1 MRPHHWVYEDKYYPV
16 FSMMS
21 QIFYFR
27 NSISDILF
35 QTWGHTIECMKTNTT
50 QYFLWCHRFSISEIL
65 FQIFYFRHEATPL
78 SVWRQILPS
87 ILYDVTDFLFQ
98 KFYFRYFISDMRPH
112 HWVYEDKYYPVFSMM
127 SQIFYFRNSI
137 SDILF
142 QTWGHTIECMKTNT
156 IQYFLWCHRFS
167 ISEIL
172 FQIFYFRHE
181 ATPLSVW
188 RQILPSIFYDV
199 MSTDFLFQN
208 FYFRHFISD
217 MRPHHWVYEDKYYPV
232 FSMISD
238 ILFQTWGHTIECM
251 KTNTTQYFLWC
262 HVHRFSISEIL
273 FQIFYFRHEATPLSV
288 WRQILPSIY
297 MMSQIFYFRNSI
309 SDILFQTWGHT
320 IECMRTNTTQYFLWC
335 HRFSI
340 SEIPFQ
346 IFFFRHEATPLS
358 VWRQILPSISMMSC
372 PQIFYFRN
380 SVSDILFQTWGHTIE
395 CMKTNT
401 TQYFLWC
408 HRFSISE
415 ILFQI
420 FYFRHEATPLSVWR
434 QILPSIFYDVTDF
447 LFQKFYFRYSISDM
461 RPHHWVYEDKYY
473 PVFSMMSQIFY
484 FRNSSSD
491 ISYFIFSIWGY
502 TIECYEDKYYP
513 VFLWCQ
519 FHIDLISVQIFDFH
533 IRIHLESVV

>member
-1 MRPHHWVYEDKYYPV
+1 MPTDFLFQKFYFRYFISDMRPHHWVYEDKYYPV

-21 QIFYFR
+21 CPQIFYFR

-87 ILYDVTDFLFQ
+87 ISMMSQIFYFRNSISDILFQTWGHTIECMKTNTTQYFYDVMSTDFLFQ

-156 IQYFLWCHRFS
+156 TQYFLWCHRFS

-172 FQIFYFRHE
+172 LQIFY
-181 ATPLSVW
+181 
-188 RQILPSIFYDV
+188 
-199 MSTDFLFQN
+199 
-208 FYFRHFISD
+208 
-217 MRPHHWVYEDKYYPV
+217 
-232 FSMISD
+232 
-238 ILFQTWGHTIECM
+238 
-251 KTNTTQYFLWC
+251 
-262 HVHRFSISEIL
+262 
-273 FQIFYFRHEATPLSV
+273 
-288 WRQILPSIY
+288 
-297 MMSQIFYFRNSI
+297 
-309 SDILFQTWGHT
+309 
-320 IECMRTNTTQYFLWC
+320 
-335 HRFSI
+335 
-340 SEIPFQ
+340 
-346 IFFFRHEATPLS
+346 FRHEATPLS

-380 SVSDILFQTWGHTIE
+380 SISDILFQTWGHTIE

-447 LFQKFYFRYSISDM
+447 LFQKFYFRFFISDM
-461 RPHHWVYEDKYY
+461 RPHHWVYEEKYY

-484 FRNSSSD
+484 FRNSISD
-491 ISYFIFSIWGY
+491 ILFQTWGH
-502 TIECYEDKYYP
+502 TIECMKTNTTQY
-513 VFLWCQ
+513 FLWCHVYR
-519 FHIDLISVQIFDFH
+519 FSISEILVQIFH
-533 IRIHLESVV
+533 IPYFPYEDTPLSVMKINTTQYSYDVSSTQIWFQYRYLISILGYTLKVLFSSNTTRYCCLSE